1 MPYIF
6 VFFLA
11 CLSLYYDQTRKK
23 MDKLIQPK
31 NKKVKKMLLISIPVI
46 LIIGLTL
53 MNLTRK
59 KQVNIDRDS
68 LIINEIKKGEFE
80 DVILFNSTVEPKTS
94 VLVNVIQG
102 GSVSEVFV
110 ESGQQVKEGTPLLKV
125 YNPNA
130 ELNYLTQETAIV
142 EQINNLRNIRVS
154 ITNQQLNLDQQLI
167 SIDNDYRNAKRQYKL
182 DTTLYK
188 KGVVAKNDFDR
199 SVQEFSFQKKRSD
212 VIKKSVTEEKRNR
225 NTQLSRINTSIAN
238 MQKSLDLLRKNK
250 ENFVVKAPVNG
261 LLSSFNPVLGQNYN
275 QGESVGKIDVLDGY
289 KLVANVDEYY
299 ISKLQENIK
308 GTVATNGG
316 NYNITLHKIYPEVVN
331 GRFMIDLLFESDSLS
346 NDIKRGMTLKSK
358 VFLSNNSSAILL
370 PKGQFFHETN
380 GQWVFVLNSEDR
392 AVKRNIKLGREN
404 PFYYEIINGLKEG
417 DRVITSGY
425 EDFKDVEEVNIK
437 N

>member
-1 MPYIF
+1 
-6 VFFLA
+6 
-11 CLSLYYDQTRKK
+11 

-31 NKKVKKMLLISIPVI
+31 NKKVKKMLLISIPII

-68 LIINEIKKGEFE
+68 LIIGEVKEGEFE
-80 DVILFNSTVEPKTS
+80 DVILFSSTVEPKTS

-102 GSVSEVFV
+102 GSVSEIFV
-110 ESGQQVKEGTPLLKV
+110 ESGQQVKKGTPLLKV

-167 SIDNDYRNAKRQYKL
+167 GIDNDYRNAKRQYTL
-182 DTTLYK
+182 DTTLYN
-188 KGVVAKNDFDR
+188 KGVVAKNDFEK
-199 SVQEFSFQKKRSD
+199 SEQEFTFQKKRSN
-212 VIKKSVTEEKRNR
+212 VIKKSVNEEKKNR
-225 NTQLSRINTSIAN
+225 VTQLSRINTSIAN

-299 ISKLQENIK
+299 ISKLQKDIK
-308 GTVATNGG
+308 GTVSTNNQ
-316 NYNITLHKIYPEVVN
+316 NYNIKLHKIHPEVVN
-331 GRFMIDLLFESDSLS
+331 GRFMIELLFQNDSLS
-346 NDIKRGMTLKSK
+346 ADIKRGMTLKSK
-358 VFLSNNSSAILL
+358 VFLSNNREAILL

-380 GQWVFVLNSEDR
+380 GQWVFVLNSDNR
-392 AVKRNIKLGREN
+392 AVKRTIKLGREN
-404 PFYYEIINGLKEG
+404 PFYYEIISGLKQG

-437 N
+437 G